1 MRLAVRLLAAGFVFF
16 SALARS
22 PEAASG
28 QEPLNLSYSAITPTQ
43 IGIWMAQE
51 SGAFRRH
58 GLEVKLVYIASAA
71 TSLQALLGGSVD
83 VAHAGSSA
91 IVTGASQ
98 GAPVVAIAAPQN
110 RPVYGLWVQPEI
122 ERLEELKGKT
132 LGFTRY
138 NSSTHFVTVL
148 ILRRFNLERDVQARP
163 LGGVPEMQAA
173 FAHRQVAGIVTANPP
188 QAKARLLLN
197 VAELGIPYATG
208 VIAVRREQL
217 HSRRPVWKRLLRGY
231 SEGVAEI
238 FRDREQ
244 TIAVLA
250 KYLRRQDPQ
259 GLAEIYEQVRS
270 YTERVPRVDPR
281 IVDSILSVLG
291 REKGARAEAAI
302 DNSLIEELVAEG
314 FYAKLYGKEA
324 R

>member
-1 MRLAVRLLAAGFVFF
+1 VPCALRLLAGFVFWAALVGAP
-16 SALARS
+16 SAG
-22 PEAASG
+22 SG

-51 SGAFRRH
+51 TGAFKRH
-58 GLEVKLVYIASAA
+58 GLDVKLVYIASAP

-83 VAHAGSSA
+83 VAHAGSSG
-91 IVTGASQ
+91 IVIGAAQ
-98 GAPVVAIAAPQN
+98 GAPVTAIAAPQN
-110 RPVYGLWVQPEI
+110 RPVYSLWVQPEI
-122 ERLEELKGKT
+122 QSLEGLKGKV

-148 ILRRFNLERDVQARP
+148 VLRKFNLERDVQARP
-163 LGGVPEMQAA
+163 MGGVPEMQAA
-173 FAHRQVAGIVTANPP
+173 FAHRQVAGIITANPP

-217 HSRRPVWKRLLRGY
+217 QGRRPLWKRLLRAY

-238 FRDREQ
+238 FRDREK
-244 TIAVLA
+244 TTAVLA
-250 KYLRRQDPQ
+250 KYVRRQDPE
-259 GLAEIYEQVRS
+259 GLAEIYDQVRS
-270 YTERVPRVDPR
+270 YTERVPRVDAR

-291 REKGARAEAAI
+291 REKSARADAAI
-302 DNSLIEELVAEG
+302 DNSLVEELVAEG
-314 FYAKLYGKEA
+314 FYAKLYGEEV